1 MRIAAYCDFG
11 TGGQQD
17 GKMAKTLSDQREL
30 LLALYAGVA
39 GLLLLGGFVYK
50 EIRDYRERCKN
61 PRLNF
66 ETKTPKRP

>member
-1 MRIAAYCDFG
+1 V
-11 TGGQQD
+11 
-17 GKMAKTLSDQREL
+17 AKALNDQREL